1 MTLPRPHVRSR
12 PLALVLGL
20 AAALALVQQQL
31 LVRQPPRLDRLLPAA
46 ASSGPAALQA
56 RFSRP
61 MQRASV
67 AADSVLSPALKHRWL
82 GDGDTLLLS
91 LEPGQRIRSPL
102 SLSLAGRDRR
112 GLALTP
118 QRWQWDPR
126 PRLLAVVPVDGGEQ
140 VQLRDHDGRWQPI
153 TPIWPRITMVEPLGG
168 GAAVAVVAR
177 SETGRFR
184 VWRIPLSQQA
194 LRPQGRGAPTAPAA
208 VVAGSPQPIG
218 SGDLLFAHISG
229 NRRGELLVQAGG
241 DQPGQ
246 STISLWPP
254 SGGPR
259 LLPLEA
265 SGAVRLLPG
274 GGAVVVPE
282 LDGLSLRDLPPRPP
296 RRQTLPGSRDLSS
309 FCPRAGRALLVRH
322 WPDYRRSLELVEPG
336 LAPRQLWL
344 GSQALVATACSRGG
358 ERVWALLVEGTGR
371 PALTLLALDRRG
383 TVIKRQR
390 LSEWELEPGT
400 GLSYDPAGDRL
411 LAVLRPL
418 DGAPGEAPGPP
429 PPARVVLI
437 DAASLTLRPLEQ
449 EARQAV
455 WLPAG

>member
-102 SLSLAGRDRR
+102 RLSLAGRDRR

-168 GAAVAVVAR
+168 GSAVAVVAR
-177 SETGRFR
+177 SENGRFR
-184 VWRIPLSQQA
+184 VWRVPLSQQA
-194 LRPQGRGAPTAPAA
+194 LRPLGRDAPTAPAA
-208 VVAGSPQPIG
+208 
-218 SGDLLFAHISG
+218 
-229 NRRGELLVQAGG
+229 
-241 DQPGQ
+241 
-246 STISLWPP
+246 
-254 SGGPR
+254 SGGRHPPAHRQRRSALRPHQRQPPR
-259 LLPLEA
+259 RAAGAGRRRSARPGHHQPLA
-265 SGAVRLLPG
+265 PQRRSRACCRWRPAAPCGCCPGAVRWW
-274 GGAVVVPE
+274 
-282 LDGLSLRDLPPRPP
+282 
-296 RRQTLPGSRDLSS
+296 
-309 FCPRAGRALLVRH
+309 C
-322 WPDYRRSLELVEPG
+322 RRS
-336 LAPRQLWL
+336 
-344 GSQALVATACSRGG
+344 
-358 ERVWALLVEGTGR
+358 TG
-371 PALTLLALDRRG
+371 
-383 TVIKRQR
+383 
-390 LSEWELEPGT
+390 
-400 GLSYDPAGDRL
+400 
-411 LAVLRPL
+411 
-418 DGAPGEAPGPP
+418 
-429 PPARVVLI
+429 
-437 DAASLTLRPLEQ
+437 
-449 EARQAV
+449 
-455 WLPAG
+455 